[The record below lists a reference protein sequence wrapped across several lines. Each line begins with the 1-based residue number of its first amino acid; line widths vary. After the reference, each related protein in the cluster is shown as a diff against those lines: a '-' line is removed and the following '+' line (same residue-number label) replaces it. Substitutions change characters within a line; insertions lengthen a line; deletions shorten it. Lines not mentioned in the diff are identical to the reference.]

1 MKILIVCSSNS
12 GKIATFIQ
20 EQGNALK
27 EAGIAVD
34 YFGIEG
40 KGWKGYLK
48 SRKTLLQKIKDY
60 QPDLIHAHFGLSG
73 LLANLQRKVP
83 VVCTYHGCDI
93 NTFNLRLLS
102 IFPLLFSKFNI
113 FVSVNQSK
121 KVKYI
126 TRKHAIIPC
135 GIDFKMFYPM
145 DKQLSRKELAWSD
158 NKKYVLFSS
167 TFSRFEKNAKLAID
181 AIQKLDNYELI
192 ELDGY
197 NRDEVRL
204 MMNACDVGLLT
215 SLREGSPMF
224 IKELMAC
231 KRPIISTNVGDVI
244 EQIDGIDG
252 CVIIDYNPD
261 SIVNA
266 LKQLEKFEQ
275 VDFPKEKYLL
285 IDNKNIASLLIDIYK
300 NIYTNN

>member
-1 MKILIVCSSNS
+1 MKLLIVCSSNS
-12 GKIATFIQ
+12 GQIATFVQ
-20 EQGNALK
+20 EQGEALK
-27 EAGIAVD
+27 DAGINVD

-48 SRKTLLQKIKDY
+48 SRKMLLHKIKEY
-60 QPDLIHAHFGLSG
+60 QPDLLHAHFGLSG
-73 LLANLQRKVP
+73 LLANLQRKIP
-83 VVCTYHGCDI
+83 VVTTYHGCDI
-93 NTFNLRLLS
+93 NTLNLRLLS
-102 IFPLLFSKFNI
+102 VFPLLFSKFNI
-113 FVSVNQSK
+113 FVSLNQSE

-126 TRKHAIIPC
+126 AKKHAILPC

-145 DKQLSRKELAWSD
+145 DKQSAREELAWST

-167 TFSRFEKNAKLAID
+167 SFSRFEKNAQLAIE

-192 ELDGY
+192 ELDGF

-231 KRPIISTNVGDVI
+231 KRPMISTNVGDVA
-244 EQIDGIDG
+244 EQIEGIDG
-252 CVIIDYNPD
+252 CVIIDYNPE
-261 SIVNA
+261 SVIKA

-275 VDFPKEKYLL
+275 IDFPKEKYLL
-285 IDNKNIASLLIDIYK
+285 IDNKNIASQLIDIYK
-300 NIYTNN
+300 NIKTKN

>member
-12 GKIATFIQ
+12 GNIPTFIQ

-48 SRKTLLQKIKDY
+48 SRKFLLNKIKDF
-60 QPDLIHAHFGLSG
+60 QPNLIHAHCGMSG
-73 LLANLQRKVP
+73 FLANLQCRIP
-83 VVCTYHGCDI
+83 VITTYHGSDI
-93 NTFNLRLLS
+93 NIFTLKLFS

-113 FVSVNQSK
+113 FVSVNLSK

-126 TRKHAIIPC
+126 TKKHAIIPC

-145 DKQLSRKELAWSD
+145 DKQLARKELVWSD

-285 IDNKNIASLLIDIYK
+285 IDNKNIASQLIGIYK
-300 NIYTNN
+300 NIKTNI